1 MSEQIGNLSREM
13 ETIYK
18 KRTKGNSWAESYNC
32 WSEKLTERALKE
44 IFDVRKV
51 SEFENRSIE
60 IIQPGEQRRGK
71 LKKNEQGLKD
81 MWDNIKQSNIKGKK
95 LILREMMTENS
106 PNLMNISWVLEN
118 LHWRVWKCLEVNGN
132 KNHSG

>member
-1 MSEQIGNLSREM
+1 MNRCGISAEKWKL
-13 ETIYK
+13 YKK

-60 IIQPGEQRRGK
+60 IIQPREQRRGK
-71 LKKNEQGLKD
+71 LKKNEQSLKD

-106 PNLMNISWVLEN
+106 PDLMNISWVLKN
-118 LHWRVWKCLEVNGN
+118 LHWRVWKCLEVNSK

>member
-106 PNLMNISWVLEN
+106 PNLAKYKTPQIQESKWMLNRIKPKS
-118 LHWRVWKCLEVNGN
+118 H
-132 KNHSG
+132 